1 MNNDGKINAVDAS
14 DVLAYYARISTNQ
27 EGGYTEE
34 QKLAA
39 DVTHDGKINAVD
51 ASNILAYYAYVSTA
65 KETPM
70 SMEEY
75 MKKK

>member
-27 EGGYTEE
+27 EGGYTDK
-34 QKLAA
+34 QILAA
-39 DVTHDGKINAVD
+39 DVTHDGSINAVD
-51 ASNILAYYAYVSTA
+51 ASNILAYYAYVSTT

-75 MKKK
+75 MKKN

>member
-39 DVTHDGKINAVD
+39 DVDHDGKINAVD
-51 ASNILAYYAYVSTA
+51 ASNILAYYAYISTT